1 MRFVLLAAGRE
12 TALGFSPPFLTTTVH
27 PGQHRGADT
36 RVDYAG
42 WQLTRLCLRR
52 ATCEGLAE
60 NGRAMYSA
68 DDDFL
73 NRIERE
79 QADEQWRREVASRLD
94 RYRGRRKKNAAAQ
107 SSLSF
112 DFEQAEPSPAPQS
125 PVARAVA
132 ERFQS
137 SDVTCDTNYYR
148 RLNAGAGSATAPP
161 VERAPLPVDDWLV
174 ETDSDSTPPDSIAA
188 LGGDLGEAASMAIYS
203 TSAAPEYDPDFDFDR
218 PREFARDVSREQDV
232 PSGSRQTGN
241 LIHFPRASI
250 RLPVEP
256 PTVEPRPREELAEPI
271 SNPPRILDVPEE
283 IIPTIRGPLFAEIRL
298 DADKPQAEVVDAPS
312 TATIELPLQ
321 VASLSQRTFA
331 GLIDGLIVLMASAIF
346 CLAVWKTRSG
356 AAARQGGAD
365 LAGNPR
371 LFLDGLPLPAA
382 RLCRQNRRNGDGES
396 LPAQL

>member
-1 MRFVLLAAGRE
+1 M
-12 TALGFSPPFLTTTVH
+12 
-27 PGQHRGADT
+27 D
-36 RVDYAG
+36 
-42 WQLTRLCLRR
+42 
-52 ATCEGLAE
+52 
-60 NGRAMYSA
+60 SA

-148 RLNAGAGSATAPP
+148 RLNAGAVSATAPP
-161 VERAPLPVDDWLV
+161 VESAPLPVDDWLV
-174 ETDSDSTPPDSIAA
+174 ETVADSTPPDPIAT
-188 LGGDLGEAASMAIYS
+188 LDGDLGEAASMAIYS

-218 PREFARDVSREQDV
+218 PREFARDISREQDV

-256 PTVEPRPREELAEPI
+256 PTVEPRPREELAEPV

-321 VASLSQRTFA
+321 VASLVTAHFCRADRWADCA
-331 GLIDGLIVLMASAIF
+331 GGLGSFLPGGLEDG
-346 CLAVWKTRSG
+346 SG
-356 AAARQGGAD
+356 AAARQGGDD
-365 LAGNPR
+365 LASNPR

-382 RLCRQNRRNGDGES
+382 RLRRQNRRNGDGEPW
-396 LPAQL
+396 PA

>member
-1 MRFVLLAAGRE
+1 MDG
-12 TALGFSPPFLTTTVH
+12 G
-27 PGQHRGADT
+27 
-36 RVDYAG
+36 
-42 WQLTRLCLRR
+42 
-52 ATCEGLAE
+52 
-60 NGRAMYSA
+60 
-68 DDDFL
+68 
-73 NRIERE
+73 
-79 QADEQWRREVASRLD
+79 
-94 RYRGRRKKNAAAQ
+94 KKNAAAQ

-112 DFEQAEPSPAPQS
+112 NFEQAEPSPAPQS

-148 RLNAGAGSATAPP
+148 RLNAGAVSATAPP

-174 ETDSDSTPPDSIAA
+174 ETNADSTPPDTITM
-188 LGGDLGEAASMAIYS
+188 LDGDLGEAASMAIYS

-218 PREFARDVSREQDV
+218 PREFARDISREQDV

-256 PTVEPRPREELAEPI
+256 PTVEPRPREELAEPM

-331 GLIDGLIVLMASAIF
+331 GLIDGLIVLVASAVF
-346 CLAVWKTRSG
+346 CLAVWKTVPELPHGKAAMALLLIPVFFWTVYHYLLLVYAGKTAGMEMASLGLRSFND
-356 AAARQGGAD
+356 RVPTWKQ
-365 LAGNPR
+365 R
-371 LFLDGLPLPAA
+371 KQRVYSMLFSLISVGLGFAWALVDEDC
-382 RLCRQNRRNGDGES
+382 LCWHDRMTHTFLTPGRGQR
-396 LPAQL
+396 